1 MGSSDRTSPDTRMR
15 VILCLSVVTLAT
27 AQNEGF
33 FSGITGTINNLFGG
47 SGGNG
52 RRPPPPRRPQNQF
65 QPRPQQQFQPQ
76 PPRPQQQF
84 NRQPAAPAFQP
95 QQQQQQ
101 QQQQQSF
108 SQQPQQ
114 NTVTRVSGGTPLCRA
129 SAPNHFWT
137 DPRDGITRGYVV
149 TWNFTDNLASCQK
162 FQQSDARAYCK
173 SMGME
178 PVSLD
183 SPAKQ
188 DEFNRLVA
196 FGAQRYFW
204 TGGIVDH
211 AQKTVFWSNGNAC
224 PLGFSESAHWS
235 HTGGANPP
243 RPQPDNRAKDE
254 GHPETCLGV
263 LNNFY
268 ADGIKWHDVAC
279 HHKKPTVCEPQN

>member
-1 MGSSDRTSPDTRMR
+1 
-15 VILCLSVVTLAT
+15 L
-27 AQNEGF
+27 
-33 FSGITGTINNLFGG
+33 
-47 SGGNG
+47 
-52 RRPPPPRRPQNQF
+52 
-65 QPRPQQQFQPQ
+65 
-76 PPRPQQQF
+76 
-84 NRQPAAPAFQP
+84 
-95 QQQQQQ
+95 
-101 QQQQQSF
+101 
-108 SQQPQQ
+108 
-114 NTVTRVSGGTPLCRA
+114 
-129 SAPNHFWT
+129 
-137 DPRDGITRGYVV
+137 
-149 TWNFTDNLASCQK
+149 TDNLASCQK

-211 AQKTVFWSNGNAC
+211 AQKTVFWSNGNAR

-235 HTGGANPP
+235 HTGGATPP